1 MFTPPPSPEP
11 RRIQHTAPAVAAD
24 RSPTSLRKLDAF
36 DDPFLSPH
44 CTRTSSSSPE
54 RPSHTAND
62 SPLSP
67 KEDPDSYA
75 YGSLHKKRIARRTKW
90 AVFLVPLVLALIG
103 LSTRYLTHPAAFD
116 ALRPRSSWRNVAD
129 SVTDWRPHKRH
140 AAPDP
145 APADTAQATTIGSAK
160 PTGSSLSLASS
171 ASEAAPT
178 AVDTS
183 KTTVPSAPPVLPTP
197 FPQPFD
203 QSLSTNFTT
212 VACQAFFTN
221 MTQTAPFRECRP
233 FSLLVSDS
241 SAFITSQRNVS
252 LLNNIIWGTCNTDL
266 NADECTSNMA
276 WFADNIKTQCKQDI
290 AANNPIVQDAVA
302 GLEAYTIMRTVGCQI
317 NPQTNTYCYIDAAQS
332 AHPSDLYLYELP
344 LGLPLPNSTVPS
356 CTACVQS
363 AMKVF
368 AEQGGGDVGDAVK
381 QALTKTYPAA
391 AAVVNGACGAEFVAD
406 LQGAASNGAHQR
418 WTEGPW
424 TASVLTVGA
433 AMLLLLAL

>member
-11 RRIQHTAPAVAAD
+11 RRVQSAAPAAAPD
-24 RSPTSLRKLDAF
+24 RSSRPLRKLDALE
-36 DDPFLSPH
+36 DPFLSPH
-44 CTRTSSSSPE
+44 CTRQSSSSPE
-54 RPSHTAND
+54 RPSRLAHDA
-62 SPLSP
+62 PLSP
-67 KEDPDSYA
+67 KEDPYA
-75 YGSLHKKRIARRTKW
+75 YGLLEKKRIARRTKW

-116 ALRPRSSWRNVAD
+116 VLRPRSSWRNVAD

-160 PTGSSLSLASS
+160 PTGSSLSLAPS
-171 ASEAAPT
+171 ASDTAPT
-178 AVDTS
+178 PVESS

-212 VACQAFFTN
+212 VGCQTFFTN
-221 MTQTAPFRECRP
+221 MTQTSPFRECRP

-241 SAFITSQRNVS
+241 SAFITSQRNIS
-252 LLNNIIWGTCNTDL
+252 LLNDVIWGTCNTDL
-266 NADECTSNMA
+266 SADQCASNMA

-332 AHPSDLYLYELP
+332 SHPSDLYLYELP
-344 LGLPLPNSTVPS
+344 LGLPLPNTTVPS
-356 CTACVQS
+356 CTTCVQS

-368 AEQGGGDVGDAVK
+368 AQEGGDAGDAVK
-381 QALTKTYPAA
+381 QALAKTYPAA
-391 AAVVNGACGAEFVAD
+391 AAVVNGACGAQFVAD
-406 LQGAASNGAHQR
+406 LEGVAANGAHR
-418 WTEGPW
+418 
-424 TASVLTVGA
+424 SLLSDRA
-433 AMLLLLAL
+433 AHD